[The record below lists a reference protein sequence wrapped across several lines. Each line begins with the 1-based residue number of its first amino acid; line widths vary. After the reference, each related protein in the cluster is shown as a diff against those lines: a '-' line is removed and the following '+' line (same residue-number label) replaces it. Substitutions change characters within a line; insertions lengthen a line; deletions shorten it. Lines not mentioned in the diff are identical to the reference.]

1 MNTIMLNE
9 ELVPQNII
17 TKSKLRRGWAL
28 ANQVLQDS
36 EEYQEI
42 TFTPNNWFSGAII
55 DKETGKPM

>member
-1 MNTIMLNE
+1 MLNE
-9 ELVPQNII
+9 ELVPHYII
-17 TKSKLRRGWAL
+17 PQSKLRRRWAR

-42 TFTPNNWFSGAII
+42 TSTPNNWFSGAII